1 MAHYQIEENLSTT
14 TNQKIVS
21 WLISVVA
28 SAIILLMLWFVHISI
43 PNPPFENKKGAL
55 ILDFG
60 MVEETSAGRPTD
72 GGPSPTAPKLGGD
85 PSQGP
90 SNNQPQSGG
99 VGPVVTSEAQSQS
112 PSLPPIDPPS
122 SDRPASD
129 NPKIKVDFSKIG
141 KRGGKGGEGDPNGVR
156 NGIGSTGSGKGGNNG
171 GVTGNYGDRVTGNK
185 GGANFS
191 AKFTKYSMSSDFDNP
206 ATDAYG
212 KIIARV
218 RVECNGTY
226 RVVEWNVSGTT
237 WNGSDD
243 DMIST
248 FNKFLKRSQFEKN
261 GEGCGESALVTL
273 DVKKTY

>member
-21 WLISVVA
+21 WLISLVA
-28 SAIILLMLWFVHISI
+28 SAIILCILWFVHISI

-237 WNGSDD
+237 WNGSDP
-243 DMIST
+243 DMQAI
-248 FNKFLKRSQFEKN
+248 FKKFLSLSRFEKN
-261 GEGCGESALVTL
+261 GEGCGESALVIL

>member
-21 WLISVVA
+21 WLISLVA
-28 SAIILLMLWFVHISI
+28 SAIILCILWFVHISI

-191 AKFTKYSMSSDFDNP
+191 AKFTKYIMSSDFDNP

-226 RVVEWNVSGTT
+226 RVLEWNVSGTT
-237 WNGSDD
+237 WNGSDP
-243 DMIST
+243 DMQAI
-248 FNKFLKRSQFEKN
+248 FKKFLSLSRFEKN

>member
-21 WLISVVA
+21 WLISLVA
-28 SAIILLMLWFVHISI
+28 SAIILCILWFVHISI

-185 GGANFS
+185 VGANFS

-237 WNGSDD
+237 WNGSDE

>member
-21 WLISVVA
+21 WLISLVA
-28 SAIILLMLWFVHISI
+28 SAIILCILWFVHISI

-72 GGPSPTAPKLGGD
+72 GGPSPTAPKLGGE

-156 NGIGSTGSGKGGNNG
+156 NGIGSTGSGKGVNNG

-237 WNGSDD
+237 WNGSDE

>member
-1 MAHYQIEENLSTT
+1 MTHYQIEENLSTT

-21 WLISVVA
+21 WLISMVA
-28 SAIILLMLWFVHISI
+28 SAIILFMLWFVHISI
-43 PNPPFENKKGAL
+43 PNPPFENKKGVL

-156 NGIGSTGSGKGGNNG
+156 NGIGSTGYGKGGNNG

-248 FNKFLKRSQFEKN
+248 FNKFLKRSQFDKN

>member
-21 WLISVVA
+21 WLISLVA
-28 SAIILLMLWFVHISI
+28 SAIILCILWFVHISI

-141 KRGGKGGEGDPNGVR
+141 KRNGKGGEGDPNGVK

-191 AKFTKYSMSSDFDNP
+191 AKFTKYKMDSDFDNP
-206 ATDAYG
+206 NTDAYG

-218 RVECNGTY
+218 KVDCNGIAAVT
-226 RVVEWNVSGTT
+226 EWNVSGTT
-237 WNGSDD
+237 WNGSDE
-243 DMIST
+243 DMQKT
-248 FNKFLKRSQFEKN
+248 FKAFLKRSTFAKN
-261 GEGCGESALVTL
+261 GDGCGESALVTL

>member
-1 MAHYQIEENLSTT
+1 
-14 TNQKIVS
+14 
-21 WLISVVA
+21 
-28 SAIILLMLWFVHISI
+28 LWFVHISI

-248 FNKFLKRSQFEKN
+248 FNKFLKRSQFDKN

>member
-1 MAHYQIEENLSTT
+1 MSHYQIEENLTT
-14 TNQKIVS
+14 TPQQKLVS
-21 WLISVVA
+21 WLISMVA
-28 SAIILLMLWFVHISI
+28 SAIILFILWFVHISI
-43 PNPPFENKKGAL
+43 PNPPFENKKGVL
-55 ILDFG
+55 LLDFG
-60 MVEETSAGRPTD
+60 MVEDVSAGRPTD
-72 GGPSPTAPKLGGD
+72 GGPSPTPPKLGGE

-90 SNNQPQSGG
+90 SSNQPQSGG
-99 VGPVVTSEAQSQS
+99 MGQIVTSESQPQA

-122 SDRPASD
+122 SDRPPSD

-141 KRGGKGGEGDPNGVR
+141 KRSGTGGVGDPNGIKT
-156 NGIGSTGSGKGGNNG
+156 GAGSTGSGKGGNNG

-206 ATDAYG
+206 ATDAFG

-237 WNGSDD
+237 WNGTNE

-261 GEGCGESALVTL
+261 GDGCGESALVTL

>member
-21 WLISVVA
+21 WLISMVA
-28 SAIILLMLWFVHISI
+28 SAIILFILWFVHISI

-99 VGPVVTSEAQSQS
+99 VGPVVTSEAQSQA

-141 KRGGKGGEGDPNGVR
+141 KRGGKGGEGDPNGVK

-218 RVECNGTY
+218 RVECNGT
-226 RVVEWNVSGTT
+226 
-237 WNGSDD
+237 
-243 DMIST
+243 
-248 FNKFLKRSQFEKN
+248 
-261 GEGCGESALVTL
+261 
-273 DVKKTY
+273 

>member
-21 WLISVVA
+21 WLISLVA
-28 SAIILLMLWFVHISI
+28 SAIILCILWFVHISI

-237 WNGSDD
+237 WNGSD
-243 DMIST
+243 
-248 FNKFLKRSQFEKN
+248 
-261 GEGCGESALVTL
+261 
-273 DVKKTY
+273 

>member
-21 WLISVVA
+21 WLISLVA
-28 SAIILLMLWFVHISI
+28 SAIILCILWFVHISI

-226 RVVEWNVSGTT
+226 RVLEWNVSGTT
-237 WNGSDD
+237 WNGSDP
-243 DMIST
+243 DMQAI
-248 FNKFLKRSQFEKN
+248 FKKFLSLSRFEKN

>member
-21 WLISVVA
+21 WLISLVA
-28 SAIILLMLWFVHISI
+28 SAIILCILWFVHISI

-99 VGPVVTSEAQSQS
+99 LGPVVTSEAQSQS

-226 RVVEWNVSGTT
+226 RVLEWNVSGTT
-237 WNGSDD
+237 WNGSDP
-243 DMIST
+243 DMQAI
-248 FNKFLKRSQFEKN
+248 FKKFLSLSRFEKN

>member
-21 WLISVVA
+21 WLISLVA
-28 SAIILLMLWFVHISI
+28 SAIILFILWFVHISI

-141 KRGGKGGEGDPNGVR
+141 KRGGKGGEGDPNGVK

-185 GGANFS
+185 GGVPFS

-237 WNGSDD
+237 WNGSDE
-243 DMIST
+243 DMQITFKAFLKSST
-248 FNKFLKRSQFEKN
+248 FAKN
-261 GEGCGESALVTL
+261 GDGCGESALVTL

>member
-21 WLISVVA
+21 WLISMVA
-28 SAIILLMLWFVHISI
+28 SAIILFILWFVHISI

-141 KRGGKGGEGDPNGVR
+141 KRGGKGGEGDPNGVK

-185 GGANFS
+185 GGVPFS

-237 WNGSDD
+237 WNGSDE
-243 DMIST
+243 DMQITFKAFLKSST
-248 FNKFLKRSQFEKN
+248 FAKN
-261 GEGCGESALVTL
+261 GDGCGESALVTL